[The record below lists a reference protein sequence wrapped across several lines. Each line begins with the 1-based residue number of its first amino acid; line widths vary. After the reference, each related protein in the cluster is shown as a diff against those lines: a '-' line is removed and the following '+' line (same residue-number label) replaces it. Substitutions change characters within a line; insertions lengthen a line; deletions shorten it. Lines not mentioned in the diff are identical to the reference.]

1 MRDITASG
9 SFTALAEAIR
19 LNGVAKAQRD
29 YGSPTSFARSDPGL
43 EDLPIPES
51 ATVIAAH

>member
-19 LNGVAKAQRD
+19 LNGAAKAQRD
-29 YGSPTSFARSDPGL
+29 HGPAL
-43 EDLPIPES
+43 EDLHIPEA

>member
-9 SFTALAEAIR
+9 SFRALAEAIR
-19 LNGVAKAQRD
+19 INEVAKARH
-29 YGSPTSFARSDPGL
+29 GSGPI
-43 EDLPIPES
+43 LPEP